1 MEDELNQG
9 TPEGQPDQPAQPEAA
24 AEPEYLELKNRDES
38 WRVPKDLAQQV
49 ADHLGWDVNRLK
61 DTLEIGSDGRQ
72 LYGRVDEERER
83 LAQEARQLQSIREQ
97 MEQARQQYQ
106 QPQYPPQRTAY
117 PSPGSSPV
125 VPPRPDPRDV
135 TGTLLWQADM
145 MERLAPL
152 LDRIPEIEK
161 NQLYMNQSIGQRE
174 EMRETAEE
182 RAVALRAY
190 ADTAER
196 WEKEYGMKPPSQREL
211 ESYLRKVTISDDVNK
226 SWNEIWDEAAWA
238 VAGPR
243 VYRQARRQ
251 QVLDSQKPE
260 ARMTVPGNRA
270 TVSSPQQMVPNA
282 DPQNQQELDA
292 QFQKM
297 RQAIGGM
304 TLGDYMGR
312 QG

>member
-1 MEDELNQG
+1 MDDLLTQG
-9 TPEGQPDQPAQPEAA
+9 TPEGQPEQPAQPEAA

-238 VAGPR
+238 IAGPR

-251 QVLDSQKPE
+251 QVLEAQKPE
-260 ARMTVPGNRA
+260 ARLTVPGNRTA
-270 TVSSPQQMVPNA
+270 PAQAPSVNGLGPN
-282 DPQNQQELDA
+282 PTQEELDA
-292 QFQKM
+292 QFNQMVRK
-297 RQAIGGM
+297 
-304 TLGDYMGR
+304 L
-312 QG
+312 QGT